1 MPNIAS
7 AGWARSRTAG
17 RGGHRIEYIAV
28 HYTATRA
35 SANAN
40 CRYFA
45 SRATGASAHYFIDGS
60 GTIWQSVPDGDTAYA
75 VGNWNA
81 NQRSVSIEVVSAGE
95 DFSEA
100 EIAELAWLTQR
111 LMRQYGVPASKV
123 VRHYDFASIG
133 FPGSW
138 ASPHKLC
145 PRPYI
150 DAAKWSA
157 LHARITGGA
166 VAETPA
172 PAPSRPAPKPSP
184 LVHVRYGLRVLGGGW
199 LDEVTDFGAGDDG
212 FAGYPNRRHDLF
224 YARVDSGTLRYR
236 SHVVG
241 GGWLDWVSKGDRN
254 DTVHGCAG
262 IPGKAIDGVQLYYVT
277 PAGESLKQAWYRSQ
291 TTARAGWL
299 PVCCDDGTSYK
310 QFDSWCG
317 ILGEPLDRIQIA
329 ITDGNPF

>member
-1 MPNIAS
+1 MPNISS
-7 AGWARSRTAG
+7 AGWARSRTIG

-60 GTIWQSVPDGDTAYA
+60 GTIWQSVPDADTAYA

-100 EIAELAWLTQR
+100 EIAELAWFTQR

-150 DAAKWSA
+150 DNRKWAA
-157 LHARITGGA
+157 LHSRITTGA
-166 VAETPA
+166 VAADKPKQEARQTQEADEMKCIIVPDGA
-172 PAPSRPAPKPSP
+172 NALVYFDGQQLHYIQHPDGAKAINQVYRATHNGADIPTFAMGSANAPWAGRLSQVLRSEPPAPSLAPS
-184 LVHVRYGLRVLGGGW
+184 LY
-199 LDEVTDFGAGDDG
+199 G
-212 FAGYPNRRHDLF
+212 FAPY
-224 YARVDSGTLRYR
+224 
-236 SHVVG
+236 
-241 GGWLDWVSKGDRN
+241 
-254 DTVHGCAG
+254 
-262 IPGKAIDGVQLYYVT
+262 T
-277 PAGESLKQAWYRSQ
+277 PAADATKKE
-291 TTARAGWL
+291 
-299 PVCCDDGTSYK
+299 D
-310 QFDSWCG
+310 
-317 ILGEPLDRIQIA
+317 
-329 ITDGNPF
+329 